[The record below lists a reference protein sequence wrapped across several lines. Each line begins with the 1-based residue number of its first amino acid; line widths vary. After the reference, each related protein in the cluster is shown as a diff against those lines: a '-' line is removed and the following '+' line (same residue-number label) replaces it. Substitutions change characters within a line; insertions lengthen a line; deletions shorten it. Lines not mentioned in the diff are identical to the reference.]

1 MTRLLYW
8 LWQVIAVCNTILFA
22 IDLVTGRP
30 TFEHMVL
37 ATLALIFSK
46 LILLEEE
53 GQTRD

>member
-8 LWQVIAVCNTILFA
+8 LWQVIVVCNTILFA